1 MDNRAKATQAPF
13 VTTISNL
20 LLDGELNHPEHVI
33 LVADNR
39 EISLAE
45 IVLQARAV
53 ATQLE
58 ASGVQK
64 DDPVMT
70 MLGNGPNHVAIFLGI
85 SLIGALWVP
94 LNPDAKGHS
103 LAHAIGIADPV
114 LAFTTPIARE
124 QLERAGLK
132 PSCIVVETDG
142 WQLPPRTAPHEAKLP
157 KTDPQDVRAVLFT
170 SGTSGPPKGVMVSE
184 QMLVASAAGTAQ
196 ASDCQSGDVFL
207 MWEPLH
213 HIGGSQIVVMAL
225 IHLTRLVMVKKFSAS
240 RLWPQVRAHQVTKL
254 HYLGGILEILLKA
267 RPTNIDR
274 DHSIQLAFG
283 GGCRPEIW
291 RDFEQRFGIPI
302 REVYGMTEASSFT
315 TINLDGPTGSV
326 GTPVPWFDVEML
338 TSDGQE
344 VSEGE
349 VGEIVVTSH
358 HPGLF
363 TPGYRK
369 AADATEQLLRNGRL
383 HSGDLGRFDE
393 DGNLYY
399 AGRLSDSLRRRGE
412 NISAWEVE
420 TALVAHP
427 YVAECAVVAVPAT
440 IGEHE
445 ILCFV
450 IMADERAFNSAE
462 LCKWCRSAMPKHHI
476 PRYWRHVD
484 SFQRT
489 PSQRIRKDL
498 LDLDLTNAE
507 DLADDRKSA

>member
-1 MDNRAKATQAPF
+1 
-13 VTTISNL
+13 
-20 LLDGELNHPEHVI
+20 
-33 LVADNR
+33 
-39 EISLAE
+39 
-45 IVLQARAV
+45 
-53 ATQLE
+53 
-58 ASGVQK
+58 
-64 DDPVMT
+64 
-70 MLGNGPNHVAIFLGI
+70 
-85 SLIGALWVP
+85 
-94 LNPDAKGHS
+94 
-103 LAHAIGIADPV
+103 
-114 LAFTTPIARE
+114 
-124 QLERAGLK
+124 
-132 PSCIVVETDG
+132 
-142 WQLPPRTAPHEAKLP
+142 
-157 KTDPQDVRAVLFT
+157 
-170 SGTSGPPKGVMVSE
+170 
-184 QMLVASAAGTAQ
+184 
-196 ASDCQSGDVFL
+196 
-207 MWEPLH
+207 
-213 HIGGSQIVVMAL
+213 
-225 IHLTRLVMVKKFSAS
+225 MVKKFSAS